1 MIPSISWKNI
11 WRNRVRS
18 LVVITAI
25 TLGLFGGLFSSAL
38 FKGMAERRANEA
50 LSKEISHLQI
60 HNPKY
65 LENPEIGFTIPNPS
79 ELIEFIQSS
88 NGVEAVSSRIK
99 ITAMVASSS
108 SNYGVNVIGIDP
120 DKEKQ
125 VTELYT
131 ALLSPEEVSEKF
143 GITDPIE
150 LEKFQA
156 DSVGYYFE
164 NTRRNPVFIGEELA
178 HKLKIKV
185 RSKIVITFQNAEG
198 SLTGASFRV
207 CGIFRTE
214 NSTFEQSNIFVRQ
227 NDLMEI
233 AALEEGSA
241 HEIAVLM
248 TDKELAR
255 DYSTLLSDK
264 FPYLEVRDW
273 KAIEPTLAMMT
284 DMMDVAMTIIIV
296 IILLALGFGIVN
308 TMLMVVMERGKEIGM
323 LMAVGMSKFRVFSMI
338 ILESVLLCLTGAAAG
353 IGISVLL
360 IEIFSTKGID
370 MTAFA
375 QEGFEAM
382 GFAAVFYPTLSYEFY
397 IEVTLMVVIT
407 GILSSVYPAWKALKL
422 NPADAL
428 RSE

>member
-18 LVVITAI
+18 LVVVTAI
-25 TLGLFGGLFSSAL
+25 TLGLVGGLFSSAIY
-38 FKGMAERRANEA
+38 KGMAERRFEEA
-50 LSKEISHLQI
+50 LTKEISHIQI

-65 LENPEIGFTIPNPS
+65 LENPEIGFSISNPAG
-79 ELIEFIQSS
+79 LIDFINSQES
-88 NGVEAVSSRIK
+88 VKAVSSRLK
-99 ITAMVASSS
+99 ITAMIGSSS

-120 DKEKQ
+120 LKEKE
-125 VTELYT
+125 VSKLYT
-131 ALLSPEEVSEKF
+131 TLLSTDEITEQF
-143 GITDPIE
+143 GISDPAE

-164 NTRRNPVFIGEELA
+164 NTRRNPIFIGEELA

-185 RSKIVITFQNAEG
+185 RSKVVITFQDVQGN
-198 SLTGASFRV
+198 LTGGAFRV

-214 NSTFEQSNIFVRQ
+214 NSAFEQANVFVRQ
-227 NDLMEI
+227 NDLI
-233 AALEEGSA
+233 GLTGLEKGSA
-241 HEIAVLM
+241 HEIAIFMNDVEQVS
-248 TDKELAR
+248 ELSA
-255 DYSTLLSDK
+255 LLSENY
-264 FPYLEVRDW
+264 PNLETSDW
-273 KAIEPTLAMMT
+273 KTLEPTIAMMNE
-284 DMMDVAMTIIIV
+284 MMDVIMTVIIV

-323 LMAVGMSKFRVFSMI
+323 LMAVGMSKLRVFTMI

-360 IEIFSTKGID
+360 IELFSKTGID

-382 GFAAVFYPTLSYEFY
+382 GFAAVFYPTLGVDFY
-397 IEVTLMVVIT
+397 IEVTVLVVLT
-407 GILSSVYPAWKALKL
+407 GVLSSVYPAWKALKL